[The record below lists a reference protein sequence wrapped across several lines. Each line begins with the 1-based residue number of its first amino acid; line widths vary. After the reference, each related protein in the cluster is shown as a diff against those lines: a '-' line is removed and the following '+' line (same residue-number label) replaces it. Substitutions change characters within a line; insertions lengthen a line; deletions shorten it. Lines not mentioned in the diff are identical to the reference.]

1 LSEIAA
7 SKVDVIINALSGL
20 EDDVDSLNTK
30 IADMK
35 KKLNT
40 KTQNEIDKIMEQTT
54 KMATQEAESL
64 ISQSREKSKIQADQ
78 ILKKGE
84 ENLAKI
90 KAQIDSKF
98 DQAVDHVAS
107 IVLKA

>member
-7 SKVDVIINALSGL
+7 SKVDVIIKALSGL

-54 KMATQEAESL
+54 KMATQEAESM

-98 DQAVDHVAS
+98 DDAVNHVAS